1 MVRCVISL
9 MAFLAL
15 AVSPARAQ
23 SIDDLGAR
31 EVAFE
36 VAKSGQALSASFTGE
51 ATGLVVI
58 GRSSNRELEGQVR
71 FGDGAWRNLVIVFS
85 ATGETF
91 LAGYHGEEVFSNGSF
106 DVRFDAAASVQSAG
120 VFDNRQDADRIPEEG
135 AAKSGRTRVMSH
147 VDAPRMYDR
156 EAWNASPFIGSPV
169 PLARPNYLYIT
180 FHHAAGFG
188 AYTLQEGLEQVKA
201 IQTFHQE
208 GRGWSDI
215 GYQFVMDQSGRM
227 YQGRPFLQGE
237 TLGSVPQ
244 LAMGAHVGGAN
255 TGNIGICALGCYH
268 PPEGAFCEDVLSE
281 PARDSVAV
289 MFAFFS
295 ESYGVPLE
303 DIRGHRDF
311 ASTACPGDNNYVLLD
326 DLRARAE
333 VILEQGVQPKPETYT
348 LDENFPN
355 PFTGSTTI
363 RYFLEQE
370 GIVRLSIFDALGREI
385 AVLVDEHQDGDQWH
399 RIDFEAAGLAAGTY
413 FYRIEVEGFSG
424 NVFVDTGT
432 MVLVGASSG

>member
-1 MVRCVISL
+1 MQRCIAALV
-9 MAFLAL
+9 FL
-15 AVSPARAQ
+15 AVSACPALAQ
-23 SIDDLGAR
+23 SIDDLAAR
-31 EVAFE
+31 EVTLD
-36 VAKSGQALSASFTGE
+36 VAKSGDFLSARFAGD
-51 ATGLVVI
+51 ATGVVI
-58 GRSSNRELEGQVR
+58 KGRSSNRDLKGWVR
-71 FGDGAWRNLVIVFS
+71 FDDGPWKELVIVFS

-91 LAGYHGEEVFSNGSF
+91 LAGYPGTDVFTDGSF
-106 DVRFDAAASVQSAG
+106 DVRFAAEASVESAG
-120 VFDNRQDADRIPEEG
+120 VFDNRLDADRVAEN
-135 AAKSGRTRVMSH
+135 AAGKTGGTRRMAQ
-147 VDAPRMYDR
+147 VDAPHMYSR

-169 PLARPNYLYIT
+169 PLARPNYIYIT

-188 AYTLQEGLEQVKA
+188 AYTLQEALEQVKA

-227 YQGRPFLQGE
+227 YQGRPFLDGE
-237 TLGSVPQ
+237 TLGSVPE

-268 PPEGAFCEDVLSE
+268 PPEGEFCEDVLSE

-289 MFAFFS
+289 MFAFLS
-295 ESYGVPLE
+295 ESYGVSLE

-311 ASTACPGDNNYVLLD
+311 AATACPGNNNYVLLD

-333 VILEQGVQPKPETYT
+333 VILDEGVQPKPDAYA
-348 LDENFPN
+348 LGENFPN
-355 PFTGSTTI
+355 PFLESTTI

-370 GIVRLSIFDALGREI
+370 GFVHLAVFDALGREV

-413 FYRIEVEGFSG
+413 FYRIEVEGFAE
-424 NVFVDTGT
+424 NVFTDTGT
-432 MVLVGASSG
+432 MVLVR